1 MMNGKQDTR
10 WQHNETIQLQNIA
23 TEDLGAFYVEQSFES
38 YVIHHVVVVVVV
50 AAISVEGIANNSAV
64 QGMRYRMTT
73 QL

>member
-1 MMNGKQDTR
+1 MMNGQQDTR
-10 WQHNETIQLQNIA
+10 WQHNEAIQLQNIA
-23 TEDLGAFYVEQSFES
+23 TGDLGAFCLEQSVES
-38 YVIHHVVVVVVV
+38 RVIHHVVVVVV